1 MFNLTPMEKAVFFG
15 VLALV
20 VVIVVVVLLVI
31 FFTHHGSSSAG
42 DKKPTKESIQRA
54 IATVQ
59 ASIASLSDTSNITAS
74 KNCLKTAS
82 SAKNKQTLDTINTA
96 ITQIVATINK
106 ATLAE
111 SDKTDLTTKVKA
123 LQDKSSLLHSL
134 KPCNE
139 YCTGGATYNPDKNE
153 CDEDVSS
160 YNKNLASISEDL
172 DNLISSYV
180 TTIPPDAGGQPA
192 SGGDNPPAPKPPAPK
207 PPTPKPPASG
217 GATGKCTFYVP
228 VEQPTKCFEIDKNHV
243 PGSKDKQ
250 FTDKD
255 CSDPCTPK

>member
-15 VLALV
+15 VLAL
-20 VVIVVVVLLVI
+20 IVVVVLLVI
-31 FFTHHGSSSAG
+31 FFTHHASSAG
-42 DKKPTKESIQRA
+42 DKKSTKESIQHD

-59 ASIASLSDTSNITAS
+59 ASIAILSDTSNITAS

-96 ITQIVATINK
+96 ITQIVVNINK
-106 ATLAE
+106 ATLSE

-123 LQDKSSLLHSL
+123 LQYKSSLLHSL

-180 TTIPPDAGGQPA
+180 TTIPTGDGGQPA
-192 SGGDNPPAPKPPAPK
+192 SGGNKPPAPKPPA
-207 PPTPKPPASG
+207 PKPPASG

-228 VEQPTKCFEIDKNHV
+228 VEQSTKCFEIDKNHV

-250 FTDKD
+250 FTNKD